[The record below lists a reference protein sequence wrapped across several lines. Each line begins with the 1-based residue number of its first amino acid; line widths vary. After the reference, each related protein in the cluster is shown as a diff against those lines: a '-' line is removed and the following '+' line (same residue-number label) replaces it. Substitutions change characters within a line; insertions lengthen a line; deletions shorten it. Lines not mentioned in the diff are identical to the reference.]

1 MQSPA
6 GSRLQ
11 NSQRSRSPLP
21 ETNRGVIIGT
31 AVLRASTNVFQLSWT
46 RQIEVW
52 VNRTGLASCPIQ
64 VAFGRSCA
72 HNSRSH
78 IVARGFVIWPRITT
92 QDLLRGVERPISK
105 RDALYGLYRTCWPL
119 ASTGF
124 QATFYSQILSWP
136 VFTCRLTL
144 LNPSQKKR
152 CRVKTPV

>member
-1 MQSPA
+1 MQPPA

-46 RQIEVW
+46 RQIEVC

-105 RDALYGLYRTCWPL
+105 RDALCGLYRTLRPP
-119 ASTGF
+119 ASPGF
-124 QATFYSQILSWP
+124 QATLSSQIGSWLGLRVADFIEP
-136 VFTCRLTL
+136 K
-144 LNPSQKKR
+144 PKKGR
-152 CRVKTPV
+152 CRVRVPV